1 MTVGRA
7 ARELGISRE
16 AVFSLARTGK
26 LKRAGYGK
34 RHHEQ
39 NGLRRGHRVTLLT
52 AESVKTEKERRN
64 ALKTRHKPAGKKV
77 PAPEAKAPSA
87 PLQGESKGHPVEAAV
102 ATTQANQPETPE
114 GKMTVEEAAER
125 YFLLM
130 VSNLFSHDE
139 AEDTPKNVR
148 AACLAA
154 REMCRHYMELCKTL
168 ADKSKELGKHFSGI
182 SADILELHVDARRLR
197 NTCFWLTLIGAVCAG
212 MAIIKSLC

>member
-7 ARELGISRE
+7 ARELEISRE

-52 AESVKTEKERRN
+52 AESVKAEKERRN
-64 ALKTRHKPAGKKV
+64 ALKTRRKPAGKKV
-77 PAPEAKAPSA
+77 PAPEAKVPSA

-114 GKMTVEEAAER
+114 G

-130 VSNLFSHDE
+130 VKKSNLFSHDE

-197 NTCFWLTLIGAVCAG
+197 NTCFWLTLISAVCAG